1 MSGSS
6 EKTQIEELKTEISKL
21 RSEVDSLH
29 EFVKTLYAMLDEG
42 EEYEGSGLMPAI
54 DFGGVN
60 N

>member
-1 MSGSS
+1 MSGKS
-6 EKTQIEELKTEISKL
+6 EKTQIEELKNEVSKL

-29 EFVKTLYAMLDEG
+29 EFVKTLYAMIDEG
-42 EEYEGSGLMPAI
+42 EDYGGPGLLPAI

>member
-1 MSGSS
+1 
-6 EKTQIEELKTEISKL
+6 
-21 RSEVDSLH
+21 
-29 EFVKTLYAMLDEG
+29 VKTLYAMLDEG